1 VKRPLLAAA
10 LALLIG
16 APTLAGPP
24 VIVDLSVNQQG
35 DDYLA
40 SGRLVDGLS
49 AAMLDEIDA
58 GIETTLDY
66 RLQLLRRRS
75 GLPDDVLARRLL
87 ECTVRHDALTRQ
99 YTLTS
104 RLDGEMVETRVTGD
118 AVEMRA
124 FLTTLRAVPLVR
136 ASDLVP
142 GEEYYLRVRGD
153 LGLVWRFFLIP
164 WRLNTE
170 WARAEVIGPGKDA
183 RHDHP

>member
-1 VKRPLLAAA
+1 VKRLLLAAA
-10 LALLIG
+10 LALLIVE
-16 APTLAGPP
+16 PILAGPP
-24 VIVDLSVNQQG
+24 AIVDLSVTRQG
-35 DDYLA
+35 EDYFT

-49 AAMLDEIDA
+49 AATLEEIDA

-75 GLPDDVLARRLL
+75 GLPDDVLARRLV

-99 YTLTS
+99 YTLTR

-118 AVEMRA
+118 AAEMRA
-124 FLTTLRAVPLVR
+124 FLTTLRAIPLVR
-136 ASDLVP
+136 ASDLAP
-142 GEEYYLRVRGD
+142 GEEYYLRARGD

-164 WRLNTE
+164 WRLNTD
-170 WARAEVIGPGKDA
+170 WARAELIGPGKDE